1 MVFPYP
7 VQRALLRASR
17 RTILLDNTLIVRIVK
32 ATLLIKISSL
42 LPPKALPSLSRNK
55 STETAAVSLLAGPSL
70 SVGFRGGGGV
80 RVIALPLRRVF
91 PA

>member
-7 VQRALLRASR
+7 VQKALLRASH
-17 RTILLDNTLIVRIVK
+17 RTILLDNTFIVRIVK
-32 ATLLIKISSL
+32 ATLLMKISSL

-55 STETAAVSLLAGPSL
+55 STETAAVSLMATHPLVWGS
-70 SVGFRGGGGV
+70 GGGV